1 MKGGARDGDAWRF
14 TVQCCGW
21 RSKQCCTVYDV
32 GGVMH
37 DDIIWVLI
45 LVLKYRVVPSAG
57 FGPGESFLM
66 EEAFQ
71 GPSHLQHNAANSKM
85 GLGCH

>member
-1 MKGGARDGDAWRF
+1 
-14 TVQCCGW
+14 
-21 RSKQCCTVYDV
+21 
-32 GGVMH
+32 MH

>member
-1 MKGGARDGDAWRF
+1 MVTLGALQCSAVAGGQSW
-14 TVQCCGW
+14 
-21 RSKQCCTVYDV
+21 QCCTVFTDV